1 MKFVKIIKRNT
12 FDLFNL
18 KKEKYINYNLF
29 IQLSEIKQNNK
40 NNLNYEFQLLLLLF
54 SKNLDHF
61 NFVIFLD
68 IYFRDNEGYG
78 LQKFE

>member
-1 MKFVKIIKRNT
+1 VKFVKIIKRNT